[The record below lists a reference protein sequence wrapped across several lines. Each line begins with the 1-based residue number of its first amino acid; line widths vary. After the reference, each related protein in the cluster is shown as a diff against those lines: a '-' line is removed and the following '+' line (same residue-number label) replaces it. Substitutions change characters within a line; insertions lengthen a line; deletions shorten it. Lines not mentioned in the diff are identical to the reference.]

1 MCECLDDYNGVVGS
15 NPTHGA
21 SRGSSVRKCWHQHF
35 HWIEQKRHTKFL
47 PRINSAPD
55 FTMAAFIFAFSL
67 KAFGER
73 SGCLYVQIHTAA
85 DSKRVNRIVQCD
97 VEGKTVGV
105 RDKKSAALTR

>member
-47 PRINSAPD
+47 SRINLLSYLP
-55 FTMAAFIFAFSL
+55 FYSKPFANVPGASTFKYILLPTPS
-67 KAFGER
+67 
-73 SGCLYVQIHTAA
+73 V
-85 DSKRVNRIVQCD
+85 
-97 VEGKTVGV
+97 
-105 RDKKSAALTR
+105 